1 MAGGLQHS
9 PFSNSSSPGTLPAG
23 AVTLQQP
30 KAGSGG
36 QHKAPQRTGHSLDV
50 PGQTTAPGHALFR
63 EAGRLQAPGTAGARE
78 ALGAQRGTR
87 ASGAGTVLLPRALG
101 QGTAGQR
108 PPGHLHG
115 DFALFIAEPCA
126 KDKFLSTLQIP
137 TSYFKRKNPAKLLT
151 PESANLC
158 LVLTFGCH
166 FTLPN
171 KFCPFP
177 VLSHTTETPSAQP
190 ATKTNSSPPLNT
202 VINSPCSKLIKKIK

>member
-1 MAGGLQHS
+1 MSQGRPLHQDMHYSGNLADGRRLAQLVSTRLWVLRGAPEHSGLAQCCS
-9 PFSNSSSPGTLPAG
+9 QGSWGRA
-23 AVTLQQP
+23 QQ
-30 KAGSGG
+30 
-36 QHKAPQRTGHSLDV
+36 
-50 PGQTTAPGHALFR
+50 
-63 EAGRLQAPGTAGARE
+63 GRD
-78 ALGAQRGTR
+78 
-87 ASGAGTVLLPRALG
+87 
-101 QGTAGQR
+101 

-126 KDKFLSTLQIP
+126 TDTFLCTLQIP
-137 TSYFKRKNPAKLLT
+137 TSYLKRKNPAKLLT

-177 VLSHTTETPSAQP
+177 VLSQTTETPSAQP

-202 VINSPCSKLIKKIK
+202 VINSPCSKLKINKIIGFFLNFSLSC